1 MSYGLRRDLDSAT
14 NLSQEA
20 HLLYQDDCSFIE
32 LVYTRNETFDRALGP
47 TEGFQIRIG
56 LSTLGGIGIAR

>member
-1 MSYGLRRDLDSAT
+1 MTYALRRDLDSDT

-20 HLLYQDDCSFIE
+20 HLIYQDDCSFFE
-32 LVYTRNETFDRALGP
+32 LVYTRNETFDRVLGP

-56 LSTLGGIGIAR
+56 LSTLGGIGLNR